1 MFSDG
6 VIAIIITIMVL
17 ELAQPAGPTW
27 KDFVHEWR
35 HFAIYALS
43 FLGLG
48 IYWNS
53 HHQLFHIVDR
63 INKRVVWV
71 NLIVLFW
78 LSLIPY
84 VTAWVGN
91 QGALPAPVAIY
102 VAVHLMSGL
111 SFLVL
116 VETLIRE
123 NGADSPLARL
133 VGGDIKGKV
142 SMGLYLLAFGL
153 SFVGPIV
160 SLVLCGIVGL
170 IWIVPDWR
178 MGQTA

>member
-27 KDFVHEWR
+27 KDLLHEWP
-35 HFAIYALS
+35 HVAIYALS
-43 FLGLG
+43 FVSLG

-53 HHQLFHIVDR
+53 HHQLFHLSER
-63 INKRVVWV
+63 INRRVVWI
-71 NLIVLFW
+71 NLNLLFW

-91 QGALPAPVAIY
+91 QGATLAPVAMYI
-102 VAVHLMSGL
+102 AVQLLAGTSM
-111 SFLVL
+111 LVMVQAL
-116 VETLIRE
+116 VQE
-123 NGADSPLARL
+123 NGEDSALART
-133 VGGDIKGKV
+133 VRGDIKGRL

-153 SFVGPIV
+153 VFVWPP
-160 SLVLCGIVGL
+160 LAL
-170 IWIVPDWR
+170 IISTFVAVIWVAPDWKISKR
-178 MGQTA
+178 